1 MSDADDLRRL
11 ADNPFTGPVSEAVVL
26 TPDFAR
32 RLAARL
38 ASSAV
43 ETDPWGEHRYHG
55 IASDPDGIIRCQKD
69 GFAIDPNA
77 ELSRQVITAVETTAT
92 PDLLRAE
99 LRKMADTIRYREE
112 EDGSWSV
119 ELMELPGHVGAG
131 DTLEEAV
138 VMALDAA
145 AALATIPPTAPSGSP
160 PVGLD
165 EWTCD
170 WCGNPLVPRDG
181 VWTDEANRSGDYC
194 PEGLAVGP
202 TGTSPHLPR
211 LSAPADRSEP

>member
-160 PVGLD
+160 PVGRDAERLRAVLGTAREIARPIAPGEGPYVYVRAD
-165 EWTCD
+165 EIAALW
-170 WCGNPLVPRDG
+170 
-181 VWTDEANRSGDYC
+181 EAVRAAGG
-194 PEGLAVGP
+194 EG
-202 TGTSPHLPR
+202 
-211 LSAPADRSEP
+211 